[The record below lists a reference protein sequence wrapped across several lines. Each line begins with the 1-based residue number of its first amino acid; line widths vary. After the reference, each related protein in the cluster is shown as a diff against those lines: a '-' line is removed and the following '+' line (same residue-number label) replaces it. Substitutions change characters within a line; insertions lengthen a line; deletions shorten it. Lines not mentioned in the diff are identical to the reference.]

1 MIIFGTKTYVTAL
14 AIIQFVCSTCNV
26 RAAQRVLKRVTKFTL
41 FFIPTFPIG
50 TQNYVVCVNCGA
62 TIPISK
68 EQASSYVEAVD
79 NARIERELDAEFGPD
94 NPTPQLER

>member
-14 AIIQFVCSTCNV
+14 AIIQFVCNTCHV
-26 RAAQRVLKRVTKFTL
+26 QAAQRVLKRVTKFTL
-41 FFIPTFPIG
+41 FFIPTFPVG
-50 TQNYVVCVNCGA
+50 TQHYVVCVNCGA
-62 TIPISK
+62 TVPITK
-68 EQASSYVEAVD
+68 EVAEQYVVAVD